1 MGNKSSS
8 TSKAQYSSNSQG
20 EKVASTQLQYVAAPH
35 PRKIST
41 NNPKDVSQTQQH
53 GKKPLG
59 NDEAFTTYI
68 KDARVKMK
76 SKSNIGVH
84 HEDRNNVIPVDVA
97 NETNKEYE
105 KDHFSDFIQNA
116 RKKLRTVTRRSSSIR
131 RGA

>member
-84 HEDRNNVIPVDVA
+84 HEDVTLGYRFYINCFHPHFPLKGYSTSI
-97 NETNKEYE
+97 NKLV
-105 KDHFSDFIQNA
+105 KPPQ
-116 RKKLRTVTRRSSSIR
+116 
-131 RGA
+131 